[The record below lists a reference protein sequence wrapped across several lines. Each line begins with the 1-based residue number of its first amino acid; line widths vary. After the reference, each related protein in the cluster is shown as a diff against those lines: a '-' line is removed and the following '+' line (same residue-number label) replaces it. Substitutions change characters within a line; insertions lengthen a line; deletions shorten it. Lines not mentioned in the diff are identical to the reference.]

1 MSQAGRSAY
10 ALCSELFPL
19 NRSNMGK
26 GIRES
31 MHIIASKNQ
40 AWETKYVP
48 TGTKVQDWCIPK
60 EWNIN
65 DGYIEH
71 VETGKRFAEFKRSN
85 LHVVGYSIPVDSIM
99 NLNDFAHKIY
109 TAKDPSSIPYVTS
122 YYKEEWGF
130 CMSQLEKDSLPR
142 GLQSIY

>member
-1 MSQAGRSAY
+1 
-10 ALCSELFPL
+10 
-19 NRSNMGK
+19 MGK

-31 MHIIASKNQ
+31 IHYCIKEPGM
-40 AWETKYVP
+40 ETKYVP
-48 TGTKVQDWCIPK
+48 TGTRVKTGIPK

-109 TAKDPSSIPYVTS
+109 TARTGSPRRHF
-122 YYKEEWGF
+122 YYKEEWDF
-130 CMSQLEKDSLPR
+130 AR
-142 GLQSIY
+142 VN